1 MTTLSTESLSRSV
14 VSRLPFFWWLE
25 QADWPARRPSGKN
38 TGAVPA
44 DDSYIPSGTADLW
57 RSARPRPQR

>member
-1 MTTLSTESLSRSV
+1 MTTLSSESLSRSV
-14 VSRLPFFWWLE
+14 VSRLPFFWWRE
-25 QADWPARRPSGKN
+25 QSDWPARKPSR
-38 TGAVPA
+38 TSAMPA